1 MIVYR
6 LKNIQE
12 RVDLW
17 NKVLPRVN
25 IFYATKCLQ
34 DGEVLK
40 ACLKAGTG
48 FDVASTKEM
57 GDCIELGA
65 KPENMIF
72 ANPIKTKDQL

>member
-1 MIVYR
+1 
-6 LKNIQE
+6 
-12 RVDLW
+12 
-17 NKVLPRVN
+17 
-25 IFYATKCLQ
+25 LQ

-57 GDCIELGA
+57 NDCIELGA